1 MLLDNLI
8 YDYENCK
15 WPLNASALYELKPT
29 SIDWIVTL
37 LSFKIDADVV

>member
-15 WPLNASALYELKPT
+15 WPLNTLYELKPT

-37 LSFKIDADVV
+37 LSSKIIADVV